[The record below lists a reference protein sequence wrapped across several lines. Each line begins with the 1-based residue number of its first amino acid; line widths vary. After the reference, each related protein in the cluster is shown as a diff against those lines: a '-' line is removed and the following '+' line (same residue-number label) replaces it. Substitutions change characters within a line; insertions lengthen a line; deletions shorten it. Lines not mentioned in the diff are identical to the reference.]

1 MIISEFPAGDFTRE
15 GEGEADDKRTCASR
29 PNQNANIFSCPTVCF
44 GAVKG
49 ARSRSKQWLAL
60 WTATPGLHMAPP
72 PATLA
77 EQVIGFANSPPVW
90 DQVQTTALE
99 LANALRS
106 KGPGISTNSISHF
119 LNIVP
124 LTQDHITD
132 DIHTTLGQTDLPTAL
147 TKLLTAA
154 SETSSTS
161 GDIPSDSA
169 APATFEVLRV
179 AANVVMDHGMFVC
192 ISV

>member
-1 MIISEFPAGDFTRE
+1 M
-15 GEGEADDKRTCASR
+15 
-29 PNQNANIFSCPTVCF
+29 
-44 GAVKG
+44 
-49 ARSRSKQWLAL
+49 AL
-60 WTATPGLHMAPP
+60 P

-77 EQVIGFANSPPVW
+77 EQLIGCANSPPAW

-106 KGPGISTNSISHF
+106 KGPGISPNSLSHF

-124 LTQDHITD
+124 LTQDHTPD
-132 DIHTTLGQTDLPTAL
+132 DIHTTIGQTDLPTAL
-147 TKLLTAA
+147 TKLLSAA
-154 SETSSTS
+154 SESSG

-179 AANVVMDHGMFVC
+179 AANVVMDHGMFIC
-192 ISV
+192 ISVEPIIKSNPTFRWQSTAAIGCRNHQPASLCFAGVCQGYRCPPPHPTPPGCQDFNRCSTQFELGLS

>member
-1 MIISEFPAGDFTRE
+1 MT
-15 GEGEADDKRTCASR
+15 
-29 PNQNANIFSCPTVCF
+29 
-44 GAVKG
+44 
-49 ARSRSKQWLAL
+49 
-60 WTATPGLHMAPP
+60 PP

-77 EQVIGFANSPPVW
+77 EQMITFANSPPVW

-106 KGPGISTNSISHF
+106 KGPGISTNSLSHF
-119 LNIVP
+119 WDTLS
-124 LTQDHITD
+124 LTRVHSPD

-147 TKLLTAA
+147 AKLLSAA
-154 SETSSTS
+154 SESSS
-161 GDIPSDSA
+161 GDIPSDPA

-179 AANVVMDHGMFVC
+179 AANVVMDHGMFAS